1 MSQQE
6 SFEQLKSDFLAG
18 LPDKLADKSVT
29 SYNQSIKR
37 LEWFLD
43 YADLDYTAINK
54 RSDIVVHIPGKKTSF
69 GTSNT
74 LLDYWAKWMLHEKG
88 YAESTI
94 ETTYSYA
101 RSFFLYLYNEGHV
114 EKNLTENFVIGS
126 YIDYG
131 ATLQNSK
138 WPENYVF
145 ISPEQHKTMIENVG
159 PPKFRNKAIL
169 NLLYETGMRR
179 AEISSLEKQHVDLK
193 TNEII
198 VPAVKAEKT
207 RPASISDKLSTQLE
221 IWRDVRREAY
231 INSDSDYFFIT
242 DDVRSENG
250 MSPRTVGDIVSYAAE
265 SLEEQDTVTTADG
278 TERYKYSTH
287 SYRHGFAEQFIQ
299 SSGEASI
306 YSLKELLGHKD
317 VSTTE
322 QYLLSEK
329 DDFLRNEANKH
340 APRID

>member
-18 LPDKLADKSVT
+18 LPEKLADKSVV
-29 SYNQSIKR
+29 SYKQSIKR

-54 RSDIVVHIPGKKTSF
+54 RSDLVVHIPKKETSL

-114 EKNLTENFVIGS
+114 TKNLTEDFVIGS

-131 ATLQNSK
+131 ATLQQNK
-138 WPENYVF
+138 WPENYVV

-159 PPKFRNKAIL
+159 PPKFRNKMVL

-193 TNEII
+193 KNEII
-198 VPAVKAEKT
+198 VPAVKSDKT
-207 RPASISDKLSTQLE
+207 RPASISKKLSTQLE

-242 DDVRSENG
+242 DDARSENG

-265 SLEEQDTVTTADG
+265 SLEEQDTVTTADD

-329 DDFLRNEANKH
+329 DDFLRSEADRH

>member
-1 MSQQE
+1 MNQQE

-18 LPDKLADKSVT
+18 LPDKLADKSVD
-29 SYNQSIKR
+29 SYKQSIKR

-43 YADLDYTAINK
+43 YANLDYTAIDK
-54 RSDIVVHIPGKKTSF
+54 RSDIVVQIPGKETSL

-74 LLDYWAKWMLHEKG
+74 LLDYWAKWMLYEKE

-101 RSFFLYLYNEGHV
+101 RSFFLFLYNEGHV
-114 EKNLTENFVIGS
+114 TKNLTEDFVIGS

-131 ATLQNSK
+131 ATLQKSK
-138 WPENYVF
+138 WPGNYVF
-145 ISPEQHKTMIENVG
+145 ISPEQHKTMVENVG
-159 PPKFRNKAIL
+159 PPMFRNKVIL

-179 AEISSLEKQHVDLK
+179 AEISSLEMQHVDLK
-193 TNEII
+193 VNEII
-198 VPAVKAEKT
+198 VPAVKSEKT
-207 RPASISDKLSTQLE
+207 RPASVSEKLSTQLE
-221 IWRDVRREAY
+221 IWRDVRRETY
-231 INSDSDYFFIT
+231 INSESNYFFIT
-242 DDVRSENG
+242 DDSRSKSG

-278 TERYKYSTH
+278 TERHKYTTH

-329 DDFLRNEANKH
+329 DEFLRNEADKH

>member
-1 MSQQE
+1 MSKQE
-6 SFEQLKSDFLAG
+6 SFEQLKSDFLAS
-18 LPDKLADKSVT
+18 LPDKLADKSVL
-29 SYNQSIKR
+29 SYKQSIKR
-37 LEWFLD
+37 FEWFLN

-54 RSDIVVHIPGKKTSF
+54 RSDIVVQIPGKETSL

-74 LLDYWAKWMLHEKG
+74 LLDYWAKWMLYEKG

-101 RSFFLYLYNEGHV
+101 RSFFIFLYKEGHV
-114 EKNLTENFVIGS
+114 TENLTEDFVISS

-131 ATLQNSK
+131 ATLQKDK
-138 WPENYVF
+138 WPENYVC
-145 ISPEQHKTMIENVG
+145 ISPEQHKTMVENVG
-159 PPKFRNKAIL
+159 PPKFRNKVIL

-179 AEISSLEKQHVDLK
+179 AEISSLEKRHVNLK
-193 TNEII
+193 KNEII
-198 VPAVKAEKT
+198 VPAVKSEKP
-207 RPASISDKLSTQLE
+207 RPASVSDKLSTQLE

-231 INSDSDYFFIT
+231 VNSESDYLFIT
-242 DDVRSENG
+242 DDTRSKSG
-250 MSPRTVGDIVSYAAE
+250 ISPRTVGDIVSYAAD

-278 TERYKYSTH
+278 TKRNKYTTH

-317 VSTTE
+317 ISTTE
-322 QYLLSEK
+322 QYLLNEK
-329 DDFLRNEANKH
+329 NEFLRNEADRH